1 MSRHSLK
8 EDTDNV
14 FHYPSKSVIG
24 VIDSREAARAAVK
37 DLQAAGFAED
47 GIHLLCGAQDAPKVE
62 SETEEEK
69 SFWGKLTRVIQEF
82 GDIDQDHKEYH
93 RKELLAGHYLVSVHA
108 EDEEAR
114 DRARDILKAEGGHFI
129 NYYGEWAIDN
139 LEP

>member
-14 FHYPSKSVIG
+14 FHYPTKNVIG
-24 VIDSREAARAAVK
+24 VIDSREAVWAAVR
-37 DLQAAGFAED
+37 DLQAAGFDED
-47 GIHLLCGAQDAPKVE
+47 GIHLLCGAQGAQSIE

-69 SFWGKLTRVIQEF
+69 GFFGKLTRVIQEF

-93 RKELLAGHYLVSVHA
+93 KQELLAGHYLVSVHA
-108 EDEEAR
+108 EDDEER
-114 DRARDILKAEGGHFI
+114 DRACDILKAHGGHFI
-129 NYYGEWAIDN
+129 NYYGEWVIDN